1 MNSNEHFFGKAFF
14 DARVSAYYNNFSESV
29 FQDTELVTSLNLIFA
44 LQYPVVLAWGEKPN
58 YFPNAAFLGLT
69 KSKIDFSELKTLDE
83 STEQLLW
90 FDNRIIHCHCKSL
103 AGHSADFQK
112 VIITCKEETERASKL
127 LDNSSS
133 ILEKLPVAACI
144 FTSKKLIISAA
155 NETMLAYW
163 DVDALQIGK
172 PLEEVLPILKDQPFI
187 SLLQNIF
194 ETGESYTSVEAP
206 ARLTRNGVEQVLY
219 FDFTYV
225 PLKDENGTVY
235 AILNV
240 ATDVTARVQLHKK
253 VKAEQ
258 KQFLDLFENAAV
270 AVAVL
275 DKNLVFEKANPFY
288 LSLVNRTANQLIN
301 KPLLEAIPE
310 IKGQGFDDLL
320 HEVIKTGKPYAA
332 QAVKAE
338 ITKNENL
345 QTIYVDLTFQPLIL
359 ETGEIEGVFVI
370 ATDVTQ
376 SVVVG
381 ADNKSKEATLQSIL
395 ENAAAGISLFVSKE
409 LVIELP
415 NRKIIELLGK
425 GPDVAG
431 KKLTDVM
438 PELLTENQSI
448 VGILHQVF
456 DTGIPYA
463 TQDSMVKIVHDGI
476 LYEKYYNFTYTP
488 LFDDNHKVY
497 AVLQVAIEV
506 TESVMT
512 RKKILEAQTA
522 LEQAVDLAELA
533 TWQYNFNDGTLSG
546 NRRFTDW
553 FKNVDS
559 TDADY
564 LEFKNFLKEIALHPE
579 KINDKTAFR
588 DERVKIDPET
598 GKKQII
604 VSAVQISYGSNNQLE
619 YISGTSQDVTVLR
632 QKEEELERL
641 VEKRTRQLEAV
652 NQTLEQTNQS
662 LEQSNNA
669 LAQFAYIASH
679 DLQEPLRK
687 ISTFV
692 KMLSSHLTEKDSRT
706 ETYIERI
713 INSSERMSNLI
724 RDILSY
730 SELSKGEDKFTKID
744 LNQIITEILT
754 DFDLIIK
761 QKNAVFEIKEL
772 PSISAIRIQMLQL
785 FGNIISNSLK
795 YCDDGRSPL
804 IKIGV
809 EKADQQEILTHNLA
823 PNLAYYKFTV
833 SDNGIG
839 FSPEYSEQIF
849 NIFQRLHGKLEY
861 SGTGIGLA
869 MCRKICENHRGSIC
883 GTGTDGEGA
892 TFSIFLP
899 ENQKS
904 KKN

>member
-1 MNSNEHFFGKAFF
+1 MSDAFS
-14 DARVSAYYNNFSESV
+14 DAQVSAYYSNFSESD
-29 FQDTELVTSLNLIFA
+29 FQDSELVTHLKLIFA
-44 LQYPVVLAWGEKPN
+44 LQCPVLLAWGEKPT
-58 YFPNAAFLGLT
+58 YFPNAELLRWTG
-69 KSKIDFSELKTLDE
+69 SEIDFNVLKTSLE
-83 STEQLLW
+83 SDAPILVAGDRVIL
-90 FDNRIIHCHCKSL
+90 CHCKSL
-103 AGHSADFQK
+103 NGHTSEFQK
-112 VIITCKEETERASKL
+112 VVVTCKEETERASQL
-127 LDNSSS
+127 SYNSSS
-133 ILEKLPVAACI
+133 ILDKLPVAACI

-163 DVDALQIGK
+163 DVDAVQIGK

-194 ETGESYTSVEAP
+194 ETGESYTSLEAP
-206 ARLTRNGVEQVLY
+206 ARLTRNGVEQILY

-225 PLKDENGTVY
+225 PLKDETGLVY

-338 ITKNENL
+338 ITKNEKL

-376 SVVVG
+376 TVVVG
-381 ADNKSKEATLQSIL
+381 ADNRSKEATLQSIL
-395 ENAAAGISLFVSKE
+395 ENAAAGISLFVGRE

-488 LFDDNHKVY
+488 LFDDNHEVY

-506 TESVMT
+506 TESVLT

-522 LEQAVDLAELA
+522 LEQAVDLAQLA
-533 TWQYNFNDGTLSG
+533 TWQYDFKSSTLTG

-553 FKNVDS
+553 FQNVDS
-559 TDADY
+559 ADADY
-564 LEFKNFLKEIALHPE
+564 LEFKNFLQEIALHPE

-604 VSAVQISYGSNNQLE
+604 VSAVQISYNGNNQLE

-632 QKEEELERL
+632 QKEEELEKL
-641 VEKRTRQLEAV
+641 VEKRTKQLEAV

-662 LEQSNNA
+662 LEQSNKA

-687 ISTFV
+687 ITTFV
-692 KMLSSHLTEKDSRT
+692 KMLASHLTEKDDRT

-744 LNQIITEILT
+744 LNQIIAEILT

-761 QKNAVFEIKEL
+761 QKNAVFEISEL
-772 PSISAIRIQMLQL
+772 PQISAIKIQMLQL

-795 YCDDGRSPL
+795 YCTDSRAP
-804 IKIGV
+804 KIEINV
-809 EKADQQEILTHNLA
+809 EKANLKEVHDQNLA
-823 PNLAYYKFTV
+823 PDLQYYKFTV

-869 MCRKICENHRGSIC
+869 MCRKICENHRGSIS

-892 TFSIFLP
+892 TFSIYLP
-899 ENQKS
+899 ESQKA
-904 KKN
+904 KKK